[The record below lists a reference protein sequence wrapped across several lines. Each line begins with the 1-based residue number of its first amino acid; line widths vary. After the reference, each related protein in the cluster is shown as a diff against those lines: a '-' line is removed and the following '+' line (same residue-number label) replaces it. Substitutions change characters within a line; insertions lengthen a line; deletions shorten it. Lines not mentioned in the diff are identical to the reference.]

1 MNRDTT
7 TRPPLASARQR
18 GNWLFEGRRAIKID
32 LLRRS
37 RFVRVM
43 KVALPLAAVAMVMAV
58 IAWPQMRAQDP
69 GFRISYTSVDMGQVE
84 PSMATARFHGTDR
97 DKRPFRV
104 TADTATQDPSERGKV
119 LLDHLTA
126 DLTTKDGTWLSL
138 SALSGIYWETRRQLS
153 LAGDLSMFTE
163 RGYEFHGHSAEIDF
177 TAGTLKSDQ
186 KVWGQGPFGL
196 LNANGLRILE
206 SGDRILFIDGV
217 RTIFYPQA
225 PG

>member
-1 MNRDTT
+1 MTT
-7 TRPPLASARQR
+7 DRPGAPARER
-18 GNWLFEGRRAIKID
+18 GNWLFEGRRVINLS

-37 RFVRVM
+37 RFVRFM
-43 KVALPLAAVAMVMAV
+43 KVALPLAAVAMVTMV

-69 GFRISYTSVDMGQVE
+69 GFRLSYAAVDVGKVE

-104 TADTATQDPSERGKV
+104 TADTATQDPNERGRV

-126 DLTTKDGTWLSL
+126 DLPMSDGSWMSL
-138 SALSGIYWETRRQLS
+138 SARSGVYRESQRQLS
-153 LAGDLSMFTE
+153 LSGDLSMFTE

-177 TAGTLKSDQ
+177 NAGTLMSDE

-196 LNANGLRILE
+196 VNANGLRVLE
-206 SGDRILFIDGV
+206 SGERIHFINGV
-217 RTIFYPQA
+217 RTTFYP
-225 PG
+225 PSRS

>member
-1 MNRDTT
+1 MNGDMTEGPARAP
-7 TRPPLASARQR
+7 TRRR
-18 GNWLFEGRRAIKID
+18 GNWLFEGRRAVQIN

-43 KVALPLAAVAMVMAV
+43 KVALPLAAVAMVMMV
-58 IAWPQMRAQDP
+58 IAWPQMRQQDP
-69 GFRISYTSVDMGQVE
+69 GFRISYTSVDAGRVD
-84 PSMATARFHGTDR
+84 PSMAIARFHGTDR

-104 TADTATQDPSERGKV
+104 TADTATQDPNERGKV

-138 SALSGIYWETRRQLS
+138 SALSGIYWESRRRLS
-153 LAGDLSMFTE
+153 LSGDLAMFTE

-177 TAGTLKSDQ
+177 TAGTLSSDQ

-206 SGDRILFIDGV
+206 SGDRILFLNGV
-217 RTIFYPQA
+217 QTTFYPQS
-225 PG
+225 PS